1 MKKPKKAPAPAK
13 APNPFSLGPLVA
25 ACTTYWTTFFTRQAR
40 DVRSVWTTEIQRL
53 RALAFKAAYDLMLA
67 CDPRVADLGN
77 HPVVAQLMFP
87 LFAMLRDSFP
97 LTYKMATADE
107 IAFDVVWARTAFPT
121 FNLTADLTANLML
134 SDPSK
139 VDEGD
144 VPWPFTA
151 FRVVLPPDTN
161 LQFVDQEKR
170 PLRAQCFRVLR
181 MAVPEPPADEAH
193 PANVG
198 APLDALY
205 RADTVELYRTELS
218 KVLDEHLARIAGLPL
233 RERVLVRVYG
243 ASCLSIFHNS
253 IWEGS
258 GTFCGDWL
266 DVDIKRNLSPLFG
279 ADFDIETADERAL
292 LLLRRVALNLAL
304 YLRSK
309 REDTGE
315 RVWTPDAKAA
325 SPTNRT
331 WTLGGHVKVG
341 REVHDA
347 ARAVMQGLPRGD
359 VRVRH
364 IVRGHFKTAGHDKRS
379 IYVAPYWRGPAAGPV
394 VPREYDVR

>member
-13 APNPFSLGPLVA
+13 APNPLSLGPLVA
-25 ACTTYWTTFFTRQAR
+25 ACATFWDTFFARQAR
-40 DVRSVWTTEIQRL
+40 APREVWTTELQRL
-53 RALAFKAAYDLMLA
+53 RALVYRAAFELMRA
-67 CDPRVADLGN
+67 CDPRVDDLGV
-77 HPVVAQLMFP
+77 HPVQAQLMLP
-87 LFAMLRDSFP
+87 LFAMLRDPFP
-97 LTYKMATADE
+97 LIYKMATADE
-107 IAFDVVWARTAFPT
+107 VAFDVAWARTAFPT

-151 FRVVLPPDTN
+151 FRGVLPSDVN

-181 MAVPEPPADEAH
+181 MTVPELPADEAH

-198 APLDALY
+198 APLGDLY
-205 RADTVELYRTELS
+205 AAHTMDLYRTELA
-218 KVLDEHLARIAGLPL
+218 KVLDEHMARIAGLPVS
-233 RERVLVRVYG
+233 ERVLIRVYG
-243 ASCLSIFHNS
+243 ANSLSIFHNS

-266 DVDIKRNLSPLFG
+266 DVDVEANPNALFG
-279 ADFDIETADERAL
+279 PHFDIETADERVL

-309 REDTGE
+309 REDTGAP
-315 RVWTPDAKAA
+315 VWTPDAKAA
-325 SPTNRT
+325 SPANRT

-347 ARAVMQGLPRGD
+347 ARAVAQGLPRGD

-364 IVRGHFKTAGHDKRS
+364 IVRGHFKHAGADKRE

>member
-1 MKKPKKAPAPAK
+1 MKKPKKAASPPK
-13 APNPFSLGPLVA
+13 PPNPFSLAPLVA
-25 ACTTYWTTFFTRQAR
+25 ACTTYWTTFFTRQAH

-77 HPVVAQLMFP
+77 HPVVAQLMLP
-87 LFAMLRDSFP
+87 LFAMLRDP
-97 LTYKMATADE
+97 LPLIYKTATADE
-107 IAFDVVWARTAFPT
+107 IAFDVAWARTAFPT

-151 FRVVLPPDTN
+151 FRVVLPSDTN
-161 LQFVDQEKR
+161 VQFVDQNQR
-170 PLRAQCFRVLR
+170 PLRAQCFRVFR
-181 MAVPEPPADEAH
+181 MEVPEPPDDEAH

-205 RADTVELYRTELS
+205 RAHTVELYRTELS
-218 KVLDEHLARIAGLPL
+218 KVLDEHIARIDGLPL
-233 RERVLVRVYG
+233 SERVLVRVYG
-243 ASCLSIFHNS
+243 ASSLSIFHNS

-266 DVDIKRNLSPLFG
+266 DVDIKRNPSPLFG
-279 ADFDIETADERAL
+279 AHFDVETADERAL

-315 RVWTPDAKAA
+315 RVWTPEAKAS
-325 SPTNRT
+325 SPSLKT
-331 WTLGGHVKVG
+331 WTVGGHVKVG

-347 ARAVMQGLPRGD
+347 ARAVAQGLPRGD

-364 IVRGHFKTAGHDKRS
+364 IVRGHFKHAGADKRE

-394 VPREYDVR
+394 VPREYAVR